1 MTRKYMNLASL
12 YLISAF
18 FAISL
23 FSIIY
28 LKYPH
33 EINNLDY
40 LHIIVPT
47 KTTTLKLF
55 INNLSTQPS
64 LDHDED
70 QDDDELNISGNTVD
84 LSQPLGNLTREE
96 RIQWIKQN
104 LPKSK
109 LLESTPS
116 SRNFE
121 KKLQQFVETN
131 KCRLNI
137 FMTWISTTK
146 YFGKREI
153 FSLESILKSHPN
165 DCVIIISKIM
175 ASKYGKNLIKP
186 YLEKGYFILTIA
198 PDFPMIFHGT
208 PAQNWLERLING
220 GIDPGKIPIT
230 QNLSNLLRIVVLYK
244 YGGVYF
250 DSDMIILKSVYG
262 LRNCIGIQELDQQTN
277 EWISVNNAVLIFDK
291 NHPLLF
297 RFLDEFNSSFNGNL
311 WGHNGPF
318 MATRVIKKVGHDSEH
333 LSLSNLVYPTYRNYE
348 QSLGKDGDD
357 NSYPYRRMLPN
368 EDDLRYSFSL
378 LSPMAF
384 YPVDW
389 GKIKKFFLTPQRK
402 EVNWANSL
410 FNKVNEESYGV
421 HLWNKVSRSLKIE
434 EGSIIGRLISN
445 NCIICEDVY
454 GV

>member
-1 MTRKYMNLASL
+1 
-12 YLISAF
+12 
-18 FAISL
+18 
-23 FSIIY
+23 
-28 LKYPH
+28 
-33 EINNLDY
+33 
-40 LHIIVPT
+40 
-47 KTTTLKLF
+47 
-55 INNLSTQPS
+55 
-64 LDHDED
+64 
-70 QDDDELNISGNTVD
+70 
-84 LSQPLGNLTREE
+84 
-96 RIQWIKQN
+96 
-104 LPKSK
+104 
-109 LLESTPS
+109 
-116 SRNFE
+116 
-121 KKLQQFVETN
+121 
-131 KCRLNI
+131 
-137 FMTWISTTK
+137 MTWISSTK
-146 YFGKREI
+146 YFGKREM

-175 ASKYGKNLIKP
+175 ASKSGKNLIKAF
-186 YLEKGYFILTIA
+186 LEKGYFILTIA

-250 DSDMIILKSVYG
+250 DSDMIILKDVYG
-262 LRNCIGIQELDQQTN
+262 LRNCIGIQEVNKETN
-277 EWISVNNAVLIFDK
+277 AWTSVNNAVLIFDK

-297 RFLDEFNSSFNGNL
+297 RFLEEFNSSFNGNL

-318 MATRVIKKVGHDSEH
+318 MATRVIKKVGHISGYSSSSN
-333 LSLSNLVYPTYRNYE
+333 SLYYAYKNYE
-348 QSLGKDGDD
+348 QGLERERED
-357 NSYPYRRMLPN
+357 NSYRMLSN
-368 EDDLRYSFSL
+368 EDDLRYTFSL
-378 LSPMAF
+378 MSPMAF

-402 EVNWANSL
+402 EVNWANSM

-454 GV
+454 GL